1 MQFILSSCVNVS
13 LNKNDEYNKK
23 VYRKQL
29 HDRAAK
35 QYKKLLKNLEK
46 AEKHRKYHE
55 LQQSK

>member
-23 VYRKQL
+23 VHIKQL

-55 LQQSK
+55 LQQTK

>member
-29 HDRAAK
+29 HDKAVK
-35 QYKKLLKNLEK
+35 QYKQLLKNL
-46 AEKHRKYHE
+46 
-55 LQQSK
+55 

>member
-23 VYRKQL
+23 IYRKQL

-55 LQQSK
+55 LQQTK

>member
-1 MQFILSSCVNVS
+1 MNINC
-13 LNKNDEYNKK
+13 NKNKDYNDKL
-23 VYRKQL
+23 YRKKL

-55 LQQSK
+55 LQQTK

>member
-13 LNKNDEYNKK
+13 LSKNDEYNKK
-23 VYRKQL
+23 IYRKQL
-29 HDRAAK
+29 HERAAK
-35 QYKKLLKNLEK
+35 QYKTLLKNLEK